1 MIQNCLII
9 REIHLYYQDN
19 TNKDGLY
26 NKCFKKTIYMKYPV
40 HVVEYS
46 KIKFLHLGAELNM
59 ISLIHTPLFL

>member
-1 MIQNCLII
+1 MIQNCLIQ
-9 REIHLYYQDN
+9 REIFVYYQDS
-19 TNKDGLY
+19 TNKDGLISVPLR
-26 NKCFKKTIYMKYPV
+26 TIYMKYPV